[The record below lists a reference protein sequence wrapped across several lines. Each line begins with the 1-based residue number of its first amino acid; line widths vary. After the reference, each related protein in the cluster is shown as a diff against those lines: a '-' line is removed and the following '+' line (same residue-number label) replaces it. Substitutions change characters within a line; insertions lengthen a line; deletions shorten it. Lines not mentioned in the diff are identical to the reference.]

1 MLVLI
6 AHCGAL
12 RIGKLFTS
20 NGDGELVEAHGFVM
34 LGGCKFYADSTDGS
48 PCAGWKN
55 VNGKWYFLMRPLAM
69 HDLAGCTR
77 MAPGSI

>member
-1 MLVLI
+1 
-6 AHCGAL
+6 
-12 RIGKLFTS
+12 
-20 NGDGELVEAHGFVM
+20 M

-55 VNGKWYFLMRPLAM
+55 VNGNGTFLMRPLAM